1 MPPRPIHVLIID
13 DEPQIRQILAD
24 FLHDEG
30 RFEVRGAATAVEAL
44 SILDGGG
51 ADVCLVDL
59 RLEGR
64 DGFAFVQE
72 ATTRH
77 PRVQFLIHTGSHESD
92 VRERARAAGIAED
105 RILLKPLPLAEIVKA
120 IDRVLGA

>member
-1 MPPRPIHVLIID
+1 MAPPTIHVLIID
-13 DEPQIRQILAD
+13 DEPHIRQILAD

-30 RFEVRGAATAVEAL
+30 RFEVRGAATAAEAL
-44 SILDGGG
+44 SILDEGG

-72 ATTRH
+72 ATARH
-77 PRVQFLIHTGSHESD
+77 PGVRFLIHTGSHESD
-92 VRERARAAGIAED
+92 VRERARTSGIPED

>member
-1 MPPRPIHVLIID
+1 MPPRSIHVLIID

-24 FLHDEG
+24 FLQDEG
-30 RFEVRGAATAVEAL
+30 RFEVRGAATAVEAM
-44 SILDGGG
+44 SILDEAG

-64 DGFAFVQE
+64 DGFAFVQD
-72 ATTRH
+72 ATARH
-77 PRVQFLIHTGSHESD
+77 PGVKFLIHTGSHESD
-92 VRERARAAGIAED
+92 VRERARAAGIPED

-120 IDRVLGA
+120 IEQVLRG